1 MHHALQP
8 LLKGKRVLQIGLGVQ
23 GGGLGLARYIAQQVK
38 SLTITDKKNE
48 HDLAA
53 SVDEL
58 KEFPSIQFALG
69 GHPDEVF
76 TNIDLIII
84 GPSVPWD
91 MPQLIEARKKGIEVT
106 SEIELFF
113 KAVTVPV
120 IGITGTRGKTT
131 TTTMIVNMLSS
142 VGKRVAIGGNIAGN
156 STIEILDKQ
165 ENLDYIV
172 LELSSWQLAVLH
184 RIKKSPHIAVFTN
197 FYPDHLNFYPSM
209 DAYWYDKTALFAY
222 QKPEDILIVD
232 ESLKDK
238 IDKSTYQSALQWVT
252 SYKKDL
258 SVPGSHNR
266 SNAAL
271 AEAVGRTLGIPDEHI
286 EKMLYEFK
294 GVPYRLQKIETIKD
308 VDIYNDT
315 TSTTPI
321 ALITAITAMKEQQYT
336 HTVLIM
342 GGNSKNLPYG
352 DLVATITSS
361 VDAVV
366 LLKGTF
372 SDELLSQLPKK
383 IVVGDIQTS
392 MESAV
397 SLALDAAQPKGCI
410 LFSPGATSFAMFKN
424 EFDRGEQFNAA
435 VYNCLCINTPS

>member
-1 MHHALQP
+1 MHSLLQP

-23 GGGLGLARYIAQQVK
+23 GGGLGLARYIAPQVQ
-38 SLTITDKKNE
+38 SLTITDKKTKE
-48 HDLAA
+48 ELASSIA
-53 SVDEL
+53 EL
-58 KEFPSIQFALG
+58 TEFPSIRFALG

-76 TNIDLIII
+76 THIDLIII
-84 GPSVPWD
+84 GPSVPWN
-91 MPQLIEARKKGIEVT
+91 MPQLVEARKKGIEVT

-113 KAVTVPV
+113 KEVTVPV

-131 TTTMIVNMLSS
+131 TTTMIVNMLVSA
-142 VGKRVAIGGNIAGN
+142 GKRLAIGGNIAGN

-165 ENLDYIV
+165 DDLDYIV
-172 LELSSWQLAVLH
+172 LELSSWQLAGLH

-197 FYPDHLNFYPSM
+197 FYPDHLNFYSSM
-209 DAYWYDKTALFAY
+209 DEYWHDKTALFAY

-232 ESLKDK
+232 ESLKER
-238 IDKSTYQSALQWVT
+238 IEKSSYQSALQWVT

-271 AEAVGRTLGIPDEHI
+271 AEAVGRTLGMPDEHI
-286 EKMLYEFK
+286 EKMLYAFK
-294 GVPYRLQKIETIKD
+294 GVPYRLQKIATVNE

-321 ALITAITAMKEQQYT
+321 ALITAITAMKEQQYQ
-336 HTVLIM
+336 HIVLIM
-342 GGNSKNLPYG
+342 GGNSKNLPFG
-352 DLVATITSS
+352 DLVATIKSS
-361 VDAVV
+361 VDAVI

-372 SDELLSQLPKK
+372 SDELLPQLPKK
-383 IVVGDIQTS
+383 LVVGDIQTS
-392 MESAV
+392 LESAV
-397 SLALDAAQPKGCI
+397 SLAIDAAAPKGCI

-435 VYNCLCINTPS
+435 IQQHARV